1 MTIAR
6 FLTRLTLR
14 PGSRRLAAIAAVLAL
29 ASLPARAATLHV
41 TVDHLHPGG
50 MIAPHYAFCRAAP
63 GNRIAPA
70 DNVNPS
76 VSWSKGPPGTRSYA
90 VILTD
95 TDSPA
100 AHRDWMNV
108 PGKMLTAAVKRQ
120 TFYHW
125 VLVDIPASVTTI
137 ATGAVSNARMLHGKP
152 ASASSVGRPGLNTYT
167 VVTAA
172 NPAMKGQY
180 FGYDGPCPPWNDA
193 LVHPYHF
200 TVYALS
206 VAHLNVPA
214 GFDGPQALAA
224 MKGKILAE
232 GHFLAHYTTNAAKGA
247 AVAK

>member
-1 MTIAR
+1 MMIARSTARPLLRPLSRLVATIAAG
-6 FLTRLTLR
+6 LLLS
-14 PGSRRLAAIAAVLAL
+14 G
-29 ASLPARAATLHV
+29 LPARAATLHV

-63 GNRIAPA
+63 GNQIAPA

-90 VILTD
+90 IILTD

-120 TFYHW
+120 SFYHW
-125 VLVDIPASVTTI
+125 VLVDIPASVTRI
-137 ATGAVSNARMLHGKP
+137 AAGAVSSARVLHGKP
-152 ASASSVGRPGLNTYT
+152 ASASTIGRPGLNTYT

-172 NPAMKGQY
+172 NPAMKGKY

-206 VAHLNVPA
+206 VAHLAVPA

-224 MKGKILAE
+224 MQGKILAE

-247 AVAK
+247 VVAK